1 MAETDKASARF
12 FRGPLQASPS
22 SCKCHSKLNLSPEIL
37 GRENILRTLTQI
49 CVVLCNFMELIQV
62 KFLWESQAQGQEQEV
77 VRVTWGHRGIGGGQR
92 GPEKEEDMQKVRLG
106 RLLKT
111 RVSHSTSGTFDRI
124 LLLGGGHSER
134 PQDTRKYRQCSW
146 RLGQGE
152 SDRSCTDKP
161 QQIHLRP
168 HGKVLH

>member
-1 MAETDKASARF
+1 MAEADTASARF
-12 FRGPLQASPS
+12 FRGLLQASPS

-77 VRVTWGHRGIGGGQR
+77 VRVTWGHRGMRG
-92 GPEKEEDMQKVRLG
+92 GPEKEEDMQIVRLG

-111 RVSHSTSGTFDRI
+111 RVSHSTSGIFDHI

-146 RLGQGE
+146 RRGQVE

-161 QQIHLRP
+161 QQIHPRP